1 MLAVENAFKNHF
13 LIFLRRSHF
22 FVATKKWEKENAQRG
37 DSGFPPFGNPLYGTG
52 AAEGNMDLQHIT
64 AVP

>member
-22 FVATKKWEKENAQRG
+22 FVATKKWEKENALG
-37 DSGFPPFGNPLYGTG
+37 GEDSVFSPS
-52 AAEGNMDLQHIT
+52 
-64 AVP
+64 